1 MEDKKSFSIPPLTQE
16 QMDILKE
23 DLLDNE
29 RLELCQSLRKV
40 IHDIGIFYEHNMN
53 MNDPENQK
61 ELSRLMSE
69 FFEVCNKIDKKNKK

>member
-40 IHDIGIFYEHNMN
+40 IHDSGIFYEHNMN